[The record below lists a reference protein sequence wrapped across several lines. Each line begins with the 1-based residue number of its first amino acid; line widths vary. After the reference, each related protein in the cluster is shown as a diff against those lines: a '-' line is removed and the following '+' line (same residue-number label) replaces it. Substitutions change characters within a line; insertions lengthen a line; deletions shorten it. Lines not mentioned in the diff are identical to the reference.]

1 MKACPSNEMERIR
14 QINEISLK
22 GEIVIFG
29 SDYMA
34 EFPFYELINRYQLEC
49 AVYNRSVSG
58 LTLAGAEELL
68 REYVLNL
75 RPRKVFLAF
84 GKESSE
90 SGQTVGQ
97 YQKLIRRIRAELP
110 TAELFVLGLPGEE
123 NEAFNRRMAE
133 FCDKNGI
140 TYIALSS
147 DRGSAEASY
156 RAQFK
161 QLSRFFRRKP
171 LTMADA
177 FAVAGE

>member
-1 MKACPSNEMERIR
+1 MKTYPSDEVERIR

-22 GEIVIFG
+22 GEIVIYG

-49 AVYNRSVSG
+49 AVYNRSVAG

-68 REYVLNL
+68 REYVLIL
-75 RPRKVFLAF
+75 RPKKVFFAF
-84 GKESSE
+84 ADEGDTGRS
-90 SGQTVGQ
+90 VAQ
-97 YQKLIRRIRAELP
+97 YRSLIGRIRAELP
-110 TAELFVLGLPGEE
+110 TAELFLLGLPGME
-123 NEAFNRRMAE
+123 NEAFNRRMAA
-133 FCDKNGI
+133 FCAEDGM
-140 TYIALSS
+140 TYIALA
-147 DRGSAEASY
+147 RGRGAAEASY

-177 FAVAGE
+177 FVMAGV